1 MKMEDADIKKLN
13 DLFFKKYKLMLH
25 LKRIKKNDDVQEILD
40 DFLTNFIPLN

>member
-25 LKRIKKNDDVQEILD
+25 LKRIKKINEVEEVLN